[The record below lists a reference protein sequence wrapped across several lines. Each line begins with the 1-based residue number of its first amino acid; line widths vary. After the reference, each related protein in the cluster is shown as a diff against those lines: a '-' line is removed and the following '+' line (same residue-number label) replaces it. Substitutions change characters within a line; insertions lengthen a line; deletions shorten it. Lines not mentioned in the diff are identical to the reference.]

1 MNSIL
6 SLLRSRFNTAAAALA
21 AVLLATPSANAASA
35 TWNGTTDSLWSTTTN
50 WSASPVPGVTN
61 TATFNNAGNGNTS
74 ITVGTISL
82 TNITFD
88 TASAAAYTL
97 GTGADTINF
106 ATGTTTA
113 VTMNSTVAQNET
125 INANLILGTA
135 VASATTFT
143 NSSTTNLLT
152 LGGNITGGTVG
163 TAAAKTITIAGA
175 GNTAIGGIISNGGG
189 SSVAINKTSTGT
201 LTLSNANTY
210 TGNTTVTG
218 GGTLILGNKAA
229 LGTGGLIFQTAVSTL
244 QASTD
249 LSGGNATTNAVTM
262 KKDFTVSGS
271 NNVTLGGEFTQSGAS
286 LILTSS
292 LDAGRVLEL
301 SGNVFLSENATQ
313 RTFAIA
319 GTGNTTISGVIA
331 DFGGSSHFA
340 VTNTGVTTLTNAN
353 TYTGQTRLGTVG
365 QADAGTLRL
374 SGAAKIIGSLLVVGG
389 TLDLNS
395 TTQTITTFGLGGGT
409 AGSTGNVLIGAGTLN
424 LGGTVTYTSSNNP
437 NGGTISGVGGGVL
450 NLNGTR
456 TFTIGDSTAAANDL
470 TVSAII
476 ADGSGSS
483 GITKGSTGV
492 LALTGANTYTGIT
505 TISAAGGT
513 ISVSN
518 LKNGG
523 VASSLG
529 MSSNAATNL
538 LLGNATTLAYTGTG
552 DTTDR
557 LFTLTGTANL
567 HGATLEASGSGA
579 INFSNTGALAFTTAN
594 QTRTLTLA
602 GTNVGNNILAAAL
615 ANNGSGATSLTKT
628 GVGTWALS
636 GTNTYTGATTVSDGI
651 LTFLNTSAKSASAVT
666 AGAAGTIGLG
676 VGGAGYYSSAQVA
689 SLFNGSLAGFT
700 MNATSGVAIDTSAGN
715 FTQTDALTAGRALTK
730 LGANTLTLTAANTYT
745 GTTTVSVGTLLV
757 NNTTGNGTGTGN
769 LSVSSGAI
777 LGGSGTIAGA
787 VSVAGT
793 LAPGNSPAN
802 LTVNNSVTILDG
814 GTLSMEIAGAVFA
827 SGYDRLTMTGAGS
840 VFSLAGTNNLALS
853 LTYSPANN
861 ALFFLVDNQG
871 GSALSGVF
879 EKLNGLTTNLADGAT
894 FSVPGQDFK
903 ISYFGDLGTNSF
915 TGGDDL
921 VIQAVPEPGTWL
933 LLAATGTFFMVMRR
947 RRM

>member
-6 SLLRSRFNTAAAALA
+6 SFLRSRFNTAAAALA
-21 AVLLATPSANAASA
+21 AVLLATPAAHAASA
-35 TWNGTTDSLWSTTTN
+35 AWLGTTDSLWSTAGN
-50 WSASPVPGVTN
+50 WSGSTIPGVSN
-61 TATFNNAGNGNTS
+61 TATFNGTGSGNTA
-74 ITVGTISL
+74 IDVGTISL
-82 TNITFD
+82 LNITFD

-97 GTGADTINF
+97 GTGADTI
-106 ATGTTTA
+106 TLGTPSA
-113 VTMNSTVAQNET
+113 VTMNSTVVQNET
-125 INANLILGTA
+125 INANLTLGTA
-135 VASATTFT
+135 LASATTFT
-143 NSSTTNLLT
+143 NNSTTNLLT
-152 LGGNITGGTVG
+152 LGGNITGGTGG
-163 TAAAKTITIAGA
+163 TAAAKSITIAGA

-189 SSVAINKTSTGT
+189 TSVSVNKTSTGT

-210 TGNTTVTG
+210 TGNTTVSG
-218 GGTLILGNKAA
+218 AGTLILGNMAA
-229 LGTGGLIFQTAVSTL
+229 LGTGGLIFQTAASTL

-249 LSGGNATTNAVTM
+249 LSGGNATTNVVTLA
-262 KKDFTVSGS
+262 FNTTVSGS
-271 NNVTLGGEFTQSGAS
+271 NNITLGGNFTNSGGS
-286 LILTSS
+286 RNLTSS
-292 LDAGRVLEL
+292 LDAGKVFEL
-301 SGNVFLSENATQ
+301 SGNVFLSNNATA
-313 RTFAIA
+313 RTLTIA

-331 DFGGSSHFA
+331 DSNGAGGSSNFA

-353 TYTGQTRLGTVG
+353 TYTGSTQVN
-365 QADAGTLRL
+365 ADAATLRL
-374 SGAAKIIGSLLVVGG
+374 SGAGKIVGSVLATAG
-389 TLDLNS
+389 TLDFNG
-395 TTQTITTFGLGGGT
+395 TTQTITTLQLGG
-409 AGSTGNVLIGAGTLN
+409 ASGSTANVLIGDGILN
-424 LGGTVTYTSSNNP
+424 LGGTVSYLSTNNP
-437 NGGTISGVGGGVL
+437 NGGTISGEGGGVL
-450 NLNGTR
+450 NLNAPR

-476 ADGSGSS
+476 ADGTGSN
-483 GITKGSTGV
+483 GITKGSPGV

-529 MSSNAATNL
+529 MSSNATTNL
-538 LLGNATTLAYTGTG
+538 VLGNATTLAYTGTG

-557 LFTLTGTANL
+557 LFTIFGAGNGL
-567 HGATLEASGSGA
+567 GATLEASGSGD
-579 INFSNTGALAFTTAN
+579 INFSNTGSLAFTTAN
-594 QTRTLTLA
+594 QTRTLTLT

-615 ANNGSGATSLTKT
+615 ANNGSGATSLAKT

-636 GTNTYTGATTVSDGI
+636 GTSTYTGATTVSGGI
-651 LTFLNTSAKSASAVT
+651 LTFLKTSAKSSGSAVT

-689 SLFNGSLAGFT
+689 SLFNTSLAGFT

-757 NNTTGNGTGTGN
+757 NNTTGNGTGTGS

-802 LTVNNSVTILDG
+802 LTVSNSVTILDG
-814 GTLSMEIAGAVFA
+814 GTLSMEIAGPTV
-827 SGYDRLTMTGAGS
+827 GTEYDRLTMTGVGS
-840 VFSLAGTNNLALS
+840 VFSLNGTNNLALS

-879 EKLNGLTTNLADGAT
+879 EKLNGTTTNLADGAQ
-894 FSVPGQDFK
+894 FNVSGQDFK
-903 ISYFGDLGTNSF
+903 ISYFGNVGTNSF

>member
-6 SLLRSRFNTAAAALA
+6 SLLRSRFNTAAALA
-21 AVLLATPSANAASA
+21 AVLLATPAANAANAS
-35 TWNGTTDSLWSTTTN
+35 WNGTTNATWSTTTN
-50 WSASPVPGVTN
+50 WSASPVPGAGN
-61 TATFNNAGNGNTS
+61 TATFNNAGNGNTA
-74 ITVGTISL
+74 ITVGAISL

-88 TASAAAYTL
+88 TAGAAAYTL

-143 NSSTTNLLT
+143 NNSTTNLLT

-189 SSVAINKTSTGT
+189 TSVSVNKTSTGT

-210 TGNTTVTG
+210 TGNTTVSG
-218 GGTLILGNKAA
+218 AGTLILGNKAA
-229 LGTGGLIFQTAVSTL
+229 LGTGGLIFQTAASTL

-249 LSGGNATTNAVTM
+249 LSGGNAITNAVTLT
-262 KKDFTVSGS
+262 FIATVSGS
-271 NNVTLGGEFTQSGAS
+271 NNITLGGDFTNSGAS
-286 LILTSS
+286 RILTSS
-292 LDAGRVLEL
+292 LDAGKVLEL
-301 SGNVFLSENATQ
+301 SGNIFLSEINTTA
-313 RTFAIA
+313 RTLTIA

-331 DFGGSSHFA
+331 NFNGAGVASNFA

-353 TYTGQTRLGTVG
+353 TYTGTTQVN
-365 QADAGTLRL
+365 ADAATLRL
-374 SGAAKIIGSLLVVGG
+374 SGAGKIVGPVIATAG
-389 TLDLNS
+389 TLDFNG
-395 TTQTITTFGLGGGT
+395 TTQTITTLQLGGG
-409 AGSTGNVLIGAGTLN
+409 ASGSTGNVLIGNGTLN
-424 LGGTVTYTSSNNP
+424 LGGTVSYQSTNNP
-437 NGGTISGVGGGVL
+437 NGGTISGEGGGVL
-450 NLNGTR
+450 NLNATR
-456 TFTIGDSTAAANDL
+456 TFTIADSSAAANDL

-476 ADGSGSS
+476 ADGTGGSN
-483 GITKGSTGV
+483 GITKGSAGV

-505 TISAAGGT
+505 TISPSGGT

-557 LFTLTGTANL
+557 LFTINGTANL
-567 HGATLEASGSGA
+567 HGATLDASGSGA
-579 INFSNTGALAFTTAN
+579 INFSNTGALAYGTPN
-594 QTRTLTLA
+594 QTRTLTLT

-615 ANNGSGATSLTKT
+615 ANNGTQATSLTKT

-676 VGGAGYYSSAQVA
+676 VGGAGYYSSSQVA
-689 SLFNGSLAGFT
+689 SLFNGSLTGFT
-700 MNATSGVAIDTSAGN
+700 MNAASGVAIDTSAGN

-730 LGANTLTLTAANTYT
+730 LGANTLTLTAENTYT

-757 NNTTGNGTGTGN
+757 NNTTGNGTGTGS

-802 LTVNNSVTILDG
+802 LTVNNSVAILDG

-827 SGYDRLTMTGAGS
+827 SGYDRLTMTGGGS

-879 EKLNGLTTNLADGAT
+879 EKLNGTTTNLADGAT
-894 FSVPGQDFK
+894 FNVSGQDFK
-903 ISYFGDLGTNSF
+903 ISYFGDVGANSF